1 MKRLTA
7 RGKIMSRIIIICAV
21 AAILGVPAKAD
32 ETLKWRHVIHMA
44 SNQTQQVGDVNNHL
58 LGLIRLP
65 GIAFFQDGST
75 GTALVIGT
83 YDAVVGVG
91 ATVNGYYTISFADG
105 SELWLKYTGT
115 TKTGATGK
123 IAQKGTATVISGKG
137 RYAGAQGDGT
147 FEGEQNQSAV
157 LPGEVI
163 AYIDNVINIK
173 K

>member
-1 MKRLTA
+1 
-7 RGKIMSRIIIICAV
+7 
-21 AAILGVPAKAD
+21 
-32 ETLKWRHVIHMA
+32 MA
-44 SNQTQQVGDVNNHL
+44 SCDTHGIEPNSTSWRCQQPCS
-58 LGLIRLP
+58 RSYSSP

-83 YDAVVGVG
+83 YDAVIGVG

-105 SELWLKYTGT
+105 SELWLKYAGT

-137 RYAGAQGDGT
+137 RYAGVQGDGT
-147 FEGEQNQSAV
+147 FEGEQNQSAA